1 MDGIEKVDS
10 SVIDYFE
17 ELERSNNINL
27 GDNIVPPLTIEE
39 IANKAWGLE
48 QEEIQQME
56 IKNVNNYLFDI
67 VELQERNNLRFA
79 QVRQDYDEIKQL
91 QS

>member
-79 QVRQDYDEIKQL
+79 QVRQDYDEIK
-91 QS
+91 

>member
-39 IANKAWGLE
+39 IANKAWSLE

-79 QVRQDYDEIKQL
+79 QVRQDYDEIK
-91 QS
+91 

>member
-39 IANKAWGLE
+39 IANKALGLE

-79 QVRQDYDEIKQL
+79 QVRQDYGEIK
-91 QS
+91 